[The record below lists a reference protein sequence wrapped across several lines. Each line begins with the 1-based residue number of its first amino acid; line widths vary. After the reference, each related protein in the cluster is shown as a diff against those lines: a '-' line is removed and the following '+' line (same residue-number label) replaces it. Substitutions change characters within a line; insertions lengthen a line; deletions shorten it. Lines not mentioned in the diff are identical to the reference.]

1 MSASDSFAKRLGP
14 FNRFTMMQPI
24 SSLNGKRPTRAPDCY
39 IGNAMNLNELDL
51 NLLRVFNQLMIDRS
65 VSRVA
70 ESLGVSQPAVSNA
83 LKRLRSLLGDE
94 LFLRTAQGMQPTTLA
109 EHIAEPIAYAIDTI
123 RAAMNQ
129 QVAFDP
135 ATAQRNFVLGLID
148 LGEMYFLAPLLAR
161 LCQQAPGV
169 TLTTVRGSSASLKED
184 MESGR
189 ADVAMGLL
197 PQLQGSF
204 FRQRLFRERFVVAY
218 RKGHPLDGKRRL
230 TGEDFLAYEHVV
242 VISPGSGHSEVDK
255 LMERKGVE
263 RRVRATVPHFYAVGH
278 ILRATDLL
286 ATLPLR
292 MVEMLSAPFD
302 LTYAPHPLT
311 LPEYS
316 TDIFWHGRLHRDPAN
331 QWLRRTIFELFSE
344 TVAAGS

>member
-1 MSASDSFAKRLGP
+1 
-14 FNRFTMMQPI
+14 
-24 SSLNGKRPTRAPDCY
+24 
-39 IGNAMNLNELDL
+39 
-51 NLLRVFNQLMIDRS
+51 
-65 VSRVA
+65 
-70 ESLGVSQPAVSNA
+70 
-83 LKRLRSLLGDE
+83 
-94 LFLRTAQGMQPTTLA
+94 
-109 EHIAEPIAYAIDTI
+109 
-123 RAAMNQ
+123 MNQ

-148 LGEMYFLAPLLAR
+148 LGEMYFLPQLLAR

-169 TLTTVRGSSASLKED
+169 TLTTVRSSSVSLKED

-218 RKGHPLDGKRRL
+218 RKGHPLDRKRSQS
-230 TGEDFLAYEHVV
+230 TADFLAYEHVM
-242 VISPGSGHSEVDK
+242 VISPGTGHSEIDK

-292 MVEMLSAPFD
+292 MVEMMAEPFG
-302 LTYAPHPLT
+302 LAYGAHPLA

-331 QWLRRTIFELFSE
+331 QWLRRTIFDLFSE
-344 TVAAGS
+344 TVTGSP

>member
-1 MSASDSFAKRLGP
+1 
-14 FNRFTMMQPI
+14 
-24 SSLNGKRPTRAPDCY
+24 
-39 IGNAMNLNELDL
+39 MNVNDLDL
-51 NLLRVFNQLMIDRS
+51 NLLRVFNQLMIDRN

-83 LKRLRSLLGDE
+83 LKRLRELLGDE
-94 LFLRTAQGMQPTTLA
+94 LFLRTPQGMQPTTLA
-109 EHIAEPIAYAIDTI
+109 EHMAEPIAYAMDSV
-123 RAAMNQ
+123 RAALNQ

-148 LGEMYFLAPLLAR
+148 LGEMYFLPALLAR
-161 LCQQAPGV
+161 LCQLASGV
-169 TLTTVRGSSASLKED
+169 TVTTVRSSSQSLKED
-184 MESGR
+184 MEGGR

-218 RKGHPLDGKRRL
+218 RKGHPLEGRRSPS
-230 TGEDFLAYEHVV
+230 TAEFLAHEHVV
-242 VISPGSGHSEVDK
+242 VISPGTGHSDIDR
-255 LMERKGVE
+255 LMERKGVD

-278 ILRATDLL
+278 ILCATDLI

-292 MVEMLSAPFD
+292 MVEMLAEPFG
-302 LTYAPHPLT
+302 LAYANHPLA

-316 TDIFWHGRLHRDPAN
+316 ADIFWHARLHRDPAN
-331 QWLRRTIFELFSE
+331 QWLRRMIFELFSE
-344 TVAAGS
+344 PSAASH

>member
-1 MSASDSFAKRLGP
+1 MD
-14 FNRFTMMQPI
+14 
-24 SSLNGKRPTRAPDCY
+24 
-39 IGNAMNLNELDL
+39 LNELDL

-83 LKRLRSLLGDE
+83 LKRLRVLLGDE
-94 LFLRTAQGMQPTTLA
+94 LFLRTAQGMHPTTLA

-123 RAAMNQ
+123 RSAMNQ
-129 QVAFDP
+129 QVTFEP
-135 ATAQRNFVLGLID
+135 ASVQRNFVLGLID
-148 LGEMYFLAPLLAR
+148 LGEMYFLPALLAR

-169 TLTTVRGSSASLKED
+169 TLTTVRSSSASLKQD

-204 FRQRLFRERFVVAY
+204 FRQRLFRERFAVAY
-218 RKGHPLDGKRRL
+218 RKGHPLESQRKL
-230 TGEDFLAYEHVV
+230 SLADFLAYEHVM
-242 VISPGSGHSEVDK
+242 VISPGTGHGEIDK

-263 RRVRATVPHFYAVGH
+263 RRVRVTVPHFYAVGN
-278 ILRATDLL
+278 ILQTTDLI

-292 MVEMLSAPFD
+292 MVEMLAGPFG
-302 LTYAPHPLT
+302 LAYAAHPLT

-316 TDIFWHGRLHRDPAN
+316 ADMFWHARLHRDPAN

-344 TVAAGS
+344 PVAAGT